1 MVKPPELQD
10 FMNYPYTRAT
20 DVIGASM
27 ATPHHLLKERGSP
40 RRGGLNPSEIMAS
53 IYNAQYVR
61 KINQPNDVGMWR
73 QPNEMISTP
82 NLGPQ
87 VPY

>member
-1 MVKPPELQD
+1 MIVKPPELQD

-27 ATPHHLLKERGSP
+27 ATPAHLLKDRSSP
-40 RRGGLNPSEIMAS
+40 RRGINPAEIMAS

-61 KINQPNDVGMWR
+61 KFSQPQDVGMWR
-73 QPNEMISTP
+73 HPNE
-82 NLGPQ
+82 
-87 VPY
+87 